1 MKSRIWFYQI
11 TAAVFYV
18 PLLDIPTI
26 MKIEQNVF
34 NSAFGD
40 ALDICWQSSLSH
52 VPEGAT
58 LLAEM

>member
-1 MKSRIWFYQI
+1 
-11 TAAVFYV
+11 
-18 PLLDIPTI
+18 

-58 LLAEM
+58 LLAEVWIQLPQALWNSENEQGCTFIP